1 MLYRFLCNAVQRDGV
16 QPRPDLA
23 FGLCC
28 YVPFHNSWYGLKKP
42 PPPTSGMVSNY
53 LIVLALYRGR
63 EMGRSLLDV
72 QRQMGHTTLTM
83 TNHYASLTTEH
94 LRKSQERFPPLRA
107 KGGVEI
113 EGSSGGSLVTYGAG
127 FQAFSF
133 ILSLF

>member
-1 MLYRFLCNAVQRDGV
+1 LCNALQQDGV
-16 QPRPDLA
+16 QPGPDLA

-28 YVPFHNSWYGLKKP
+28 YVPFHNNSWYGLQKH

-113 EGSSGGSLVTYGAG
+113 EGSSGGYWDE
-127 FQAFSF
+127 
-133 ILSLF
+133 